1 MIQTNN
7 ATICCIIGLA
17 RLSSTIG
24 SLLASYGLNVNVN
37 VQVLARTFKM
47 TIHFHRP
54 ITACLFR
61 KSFINV

>member
-1 MIQTNN
+1 MIQANN

-24 SLLASYGLNVNVN
+24 SLLASYGLNV
-37 VQVLARTFKM
+37 QVLARTFKM
-47 TIHFHRP
+47 TVDFHQP

>member
-1 MIQTNN
+1 MIQANN

-24 SLLASYGLNVNVN
+24 SLLASYGLNV
-37 VQVLARTFKM
+37 QVLARTFQM
-47 TIHFHRP
+47 TVDFHQP

>member
-1 MIQTNN
+1 MIQANN
-7 ATICCIIGLA
+7 ATVCCIIGLA

-24 SLLASYGLNVNVN
+24 SLLASYGLNV
-37 VQVLARTFKM
+37 QVLARTFKM
-47 TIHFHRP
+47 TIDFHRP

>member
-1 MIQTNN
+1 MIQANN
-7 ATICCIIGLA
+7 ATVCCIIGFA

-24 SLLASYGLNVNVN
+24 SLLASYGLNVNVP
-37 VQVLARTFKM
+37 VLARTFKM
-47 TIHFHRP
+47 TVDFHQP